1 MFLKWKF
8 REFLWNQIFSFLEVS
23 LICYNIVTSCLLPSN
38 YSVSPGLPAAR
49 PRGGYGSSIL
59 TSILC
64 LMHIIW
70 LLDIGSPHWNWDIC
84 LKNLCWWAVLLT
96 NHLSVKTLKINIPIQ
111 VKVPSLNIVYSFQHN
126 INVRIEEPCPGGVCF
141 NIKFLPAVT
150 VSEVPRPPAAPPH
163 SRLELQTIHRQQSV
177 FTITEKA
184 PTRHY

>member
-1 MFLKWKF
+1 MVAIEKWLIFRATFMFLKWKF

-96 NHLSVKTLKINIPIQ
+96 NHLSHSGKGAFSEYCVFIPTQHQCQNWGTLVVFVLILSFCLL
-111 VKVPSLNIVYSFQHN
+111 SLW
-126 INVRIEEPCPGGVCF
+126 VRCP
-141 NIKFLPAVT
+141 A
-150 VSEVPRPPAAPPH
+150 PRPP
-163 SRLELQTIHRQQSV
+163 R
-177 FTITEKA
+177 
-184 PTRHY
+184 PTRD